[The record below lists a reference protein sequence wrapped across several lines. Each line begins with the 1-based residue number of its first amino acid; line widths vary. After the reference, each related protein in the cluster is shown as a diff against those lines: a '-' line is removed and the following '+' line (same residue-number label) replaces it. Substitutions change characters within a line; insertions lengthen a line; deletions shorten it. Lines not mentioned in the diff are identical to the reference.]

1 MNLPFFNKPANP
13 LSGFLDFNLD
23 LLKSD
28 IHRNSQAKDGILAKI
43 TDIESP
49 TTTDIINDLNTRE
62 KILRERIEHVLKQ
75 NEKLKRNNTKINS
88 RPYSFKNYF
97 TVMIIIYV
105 IIIGSLLVY
114 TDTITKTETNTIS
127 DNRHDKLDLITT
139 YVETELLGLNS
150 IMESSSRLPQVQ
162 DVSFANL
169 IDKNLHGIPQ
179 DADMPKR
186 EVANNILRT
195 NNNIHAIF
203 FALPNGDMYM
213 SQPYH
218 KQENLID
225 NNFAFRDWYKGVTN
239 THETYISESYVS
251 QVDNEKAIAVATP
264 VQSNGKDIGI
274 LVAVYN
280 ISHIIQ
286 RLQQFT
292 LEENERIIIV
302 DQNKNIIYDSQSTI
316 HDGQISKIPNDI
328 PSDVLND
335 KYVHKIQKI
344 GDIEFMINA
353 QPIPI
358 IHNDWTVMSVQP
370 YHDMFAKIT
379 TIWNS
384 TIIIIV
390 LVSGSSFGSSVIL
403 LRKKSKPNKIVIQ
416 HNKIEDR
423 PLLSTVKTN
432 NPIQKI
438 LTNKKAGTIV
448 ICVIVSLVI
457 FNTYVSLI
465 KSDYTPTELKSGYV
479 IQNLK
484 GDTID
489 TWLSWRLVDGTT
501 LNVNLINGEK
511 YPNMAQI
518 VRDVI
523 LSNESIEIDNSLL
536 HKGLKGTT
544 SAYYV
549 GWAGALANTM
559 NSKFY
564 IPHKFNIIES
574 SGGEGDIT
582 IKLTSQSSGDGYSG
596 FTKSIADDAQNQIL
610 KSEITIY
617 NMDKLSK
624 AEFETILRHEFGHA
638 LGLAHSTATEDL
650 MYPTITTQY
659 PYISGCDIDAIE
671 LLYDGGKKSI
681 VTCDI

>member
-1 MNLPFFNKPANP
+1 MIPFFNRSINHI
-13 LSGFLDFNLD
+13 SEFLDFNLD

-28 IHRNSQAKDGILAKI
+28 LHRNSQAKDSILAKI

-62 KILRERIEHVLKQ
+62 KILRTRIESVLKQ
-75 NEKLKRNNTKINS
+75 NEKLKHNHAKINS
-88 RPYSFKNYF
+88 RSYSFKNYF
-97 TVMIIIYV
+97 TVMIIINV
-105 IIIGSLLVY
+105 VIIGSLLVY
-114 TDTITKTETNTIS
+114 TDTIIKTETNTIL
-127 DNRHDKLDLITT
+127 DDRYDKLDLITT
-139 YVETELLGLNS
+139 YVEKELLGLNS
-150 IMESSSRLPQVQ
+150 VMESSSLLPQVQ

-169 IDKNLHGIPQ
+169 MDKNLHGIPQ

-186 EVANNILRT
+186 DVANNILRT
-195 NNNIHAIF
+195 NNNIRAIF

-213 SQPYH
+213 TQPYY

-264 VQSNGKDIGI
+264 VRSDGKDVGI
-274 LVAVYN
+274 FVAVYDLSN
-280 ISHIIQ
+280 IISK
-286 RLQQFT
+286 LEQFT
-292 LEENERIIIV
+292 LEENERVIFM
-302 DQNKNIIYDSQSTI
+302 DQNANIIYDSQSTI
-316 HDGQISKIPNDI
+316 RDGQISKIPNDI
-328 PSDVLND
+328 LSDVLNG
-335 KYVHKIQKI
+335 KHVHKIQKTE
-344 GDIEFMINA
+344 DIEFMIIA
-353 QPIPI
+353 DPIPV
-358 IHNDWTVMSVQP
+358 IHNNWTVMSVQP

-379 TIWNS
+379 TTWDN
-384 TIIIIV
+384 TMIIIV

-403 LRKKSKPNKIVIQ
+403 LRTKSKPNKIVIQ
-416 HNKIEDR
+416 HNKIEVK
-423 PLLSTVKTN
+423 PPLSTDKTN

-438 LTNKKAGTIV
+438 LTNKKAGTII

-457 FNTYVSLI
+457 FNTYVSLT
-465 KSDYTPTELKSGYV
+465 KSDLTPTELKSGYV
-479 IQNLK
+479 IHNLK

-501 LNVNLINGEK
+501 LNVNLIDGEK
-511 YPNMAQI
+511 YPDTAQI

-536 HKGLKGTT
+536 HKGPKGTAST
-544 SAYYV
+544 YYM
-549 GWAGALANTM
+549 GWTGALANTM

-582 IKLTSQSSGDGYSG
+582 IRLTSQSSGDGYSG

-650 MYPTITTQY
+650 MYPTITTEY
-659 PYISGCDIDAIE
+659 PYISGCDIDAIVS
-671 LLYDGGKKSI
+671 LYDGGKKSE
-681 VTCDI
+681 VTCEI